1 MFQVSLGVI
10 RFNIFD
16 ETEKAD
22 DDCAD
27 VLFVNWIEEVGFDVV
42 AFFENR

>member
-1 MFQVSLGVI
+1 MI

-22 DDCAD
+22 YDCAD
-27 VLFVNWIEEVGFDVV
+27 VFFVNRIEEVGFDVV
-42 AFFENR
+42 VVAFFENR